1 MFFTLNSI
9 EECAEISKKFARLL
23 SEELNVPVYLYAES
37 QPQEYR
43 KELPNI
49 RQGEYEALKDR
60 INDPKWTPDFGP
72 AEFVPKYGASCV
84 GARHFLIAYNIN
96 VLGTKEQAHRIALN
110 VREQGRS
117 DNEVCFS

>member
-72 AEFVPKYGASCV
+72 AESVPKYGASCV

-96 VLGTKEQAHRIALN
+96 VLGTTEQAHRIALN
-110 VREQGRS
+110 DREQGRS